1 MNDVAQVQALYR
13 AALHRIAA
21 RAAEY
26 ESKDNG
32 QGRAIREMAEHELRT
47 ADVQAAEVLESI
59 ERLRRRR

>member
-1 MNDVAQVQALYR
+1 MNDTTQVQALYR

-32 QGRAIREMAEHELRT
+32 QGRVLREMCEHEL
-47 ADVQAAEVLESI
+47 AAVDAAAAELLEHI
-59 ERLRRRR
+59 ARARRRR